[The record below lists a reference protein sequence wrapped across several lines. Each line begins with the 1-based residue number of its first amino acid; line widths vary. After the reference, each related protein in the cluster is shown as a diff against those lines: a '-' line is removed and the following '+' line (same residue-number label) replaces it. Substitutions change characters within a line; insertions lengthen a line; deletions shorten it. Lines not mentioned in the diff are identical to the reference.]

1 MGDEQMWF
9 VPRKPN
15 LGVHVTISVTS
26 QRHHDA
32 RAIMLGGPIDPGPV
46 TEKVGPLG
54 FVWSW
59 TVAPTAEAFH
69 EWTFYADG
77 LRSCITSGFNS
88 YAPLGATSTPTPTSP
103 PTNTAGPTS
112 TSTPTLVPRPVLTSL
127 EPTFGSCNTFVRARG
142 SGFGTTAGTINF
154 IGPSGQL
161 RPAAISWSDAEV
173 DFAVPSGVQFGTYN
187 VLIAVSGAPA
197 SNPLTFLVSTSASP
211 TNTPT
216 ALPTFTAT
224 PTPGTC

>member
-1 MGDEQMWF
+1 
-9 VPRKPN
+9 
-15 LGVHVTISVTS
+15 
-26 QRHHDA
+26 
-32 RAIMLGGPIDPGPV
+32 
-46 TEKVGPLG
+46 
-54 FVWSW
+54 
-59 TVAPTAEAFH
+59 
-69 EWTFYADG
+69 
-77 LRSCITSGFNS
+77 
-88 YAPLGATSTPTPTSP
+88 
-103 PTNTAGPTS
+103 
-112 TSTPTLVPRPVLTSL
+112 VLTSL

-173 DFAVPSGVQFGTYN
+173 DFAVPSGIQFGTYN

-216 ALPTFTAT
+216 PLPTFTAT